1 VKRLVLGKKKSYQTK
16 AVDSKVIDKIK
27 RNISPS
33 KHGVDV
39 WNVYDFMY
47 LDNKDIPVLRPLEIN
62 IPISSKYT
70 IESKSMKLYLN
81 TFYNKSFKDKKEV
94 TNSLQG
100 VFKSILKTNIKIK
113 FVNNYLPEPK
123 FISLNNLKTSKTK
136 PNSVLKF
143 NGFRSICPVTS
154 QPDFANIYIYSG
166 NSIDTDWIINYLI
179 SYKDHGDFHEKCID
193 QIFKDVMAK
202 YPSNH
207 LEICGRFQRRGG
219 IDINPIRGTHK
230 RILFGNFREFN
241 Q

>member
-1 VKRLVLGKKKSYQTK
+1 MKRLVLGKKKSYQIK

-100 VFKSILKTNIKIK
+100 VFKL
-113 FVNNYLPEPK
+113 
-123 FISLNNLKTSKTK
+123 SL
-136 PNSVLKF
+136 
-143 NGFRSICPVTS
+143 IH
-154 QPDFANIYIYSG
+154 I
-166 NSIDTDWIINYLI
+166 
-179 SYKDHGDFHEKCID
+179 
-193 QIFKDVMAK
+193 
-202 YPSNH
+202 
-207 LEICGRFQRRGG
+207 
-219 IDINPIRGTHK
+219 
-230 RILFGNFREFN
+230 
-241 Q
+241 